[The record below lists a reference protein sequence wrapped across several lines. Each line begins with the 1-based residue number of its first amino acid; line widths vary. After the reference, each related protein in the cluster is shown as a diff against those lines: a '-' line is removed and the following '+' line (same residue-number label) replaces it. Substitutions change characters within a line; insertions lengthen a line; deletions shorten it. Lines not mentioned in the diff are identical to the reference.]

1 MPGPRRLY
9 AVAVGAALV
18 AAPAVVAA
26 SPAAA
31 ATESVALVGSLQSEL
46 GCPGDWDPA
55 CPDTELAQVGDIAL
69 YRATFDVPGGTFGF
83 KVALNDS
90 WAENYG
96 AGGALDGGRTSPC
109 CSPARRRSRSPTTT
123 SRTSSRSHPSSTRTR
138 CPPTRA
144 RRGLAALA
152 AHPRA
157 LLLPHG
163 RPLRERVDGQRR
175 SAA

>member
-31 ATESVALVGSLQSEL
+31 VTESVALVGSLQSEL

-55 CPDTELAQVGDIAL
+55 CANTELARVGDSNN
-69 YRATFDVPGGTFGF
+69 YRATFEMPPGSYEF

-90 WAENYG
+90 WTVNYG
-96 AGGALDGGRTSPC
+96 AGGALNG
-109 CSPARRRSRSPTTT
+109 
-123 SRTSSRSHPSSTRTR
+123 
-138 CPPTRA
+138 
-144 RRGLAALA
+144 
-152 AHPRA
+152 
-157 LLLPHG
+157 
-163 RPLRERVDGQRR
+163 
-175 SAA
+175 